1 MSADHAEERR
11 ALLAASDAALAP
23 RRDPRNWRTE
33 HDALQAGV
41 VTRCELARAHRRA
54 HARAMAAETARIA
67 PAPTGSREIP
77 SWLLAVL
84 IVLAITVVTL
94 TGCGGGD
101 PEDAP
106 AAAIQPPNCKL
117 NPESCQ

>member
-1 MSADHAEERR
+1 MQAPQTSDR
-11 ALLAASDAALAP
+11 AA
-23 RRDPRNWRTE
+23 RNWRTE

-67 PAPTGSREIP
+67 PAPAGSREIP

-84 IVLAITVVTL
+84 AVLTIAAL
-94 TGCGGGD
+94 ALF
-101 PEDAP
+101 AP
-106 AAAIQPPNCKL
+106 GVQA
-117 NPESCQ
+117 